1 VFFKTNPVL
10 GMNNPKETIFFLN
23 KNSSQEA
30 DLMAIG
36 VQEELTVSAGSD
48 CFQALNEFLQ
58 KHKKWVFGF
67 LSYDLKNQVENLSSN
82 NHDGVEFPEICFIV
96 PKVVYSL
103 TGNGGYDVLDTY
115 DKEFSENLNPYSFLE
130 SESAA
135 KKTEVSLTSR
145 TPKDKYLNDV
155 GSLLNHI
162 KRGDIYEANYCVEF
176 YHGQF
181 NLAPL
186 ATYKAANNATLA
198 PYSAYLQHGDH
209 HAICCSPE
217 LYLEK
222 KGSTVV
228 SKPIK
233 GTIRRGTD
241 PQEDEELKRQLFS
254 DKKERSENV
263 MIVDLVRN
271 DLSKT
276 AKTNSVTVNELY
288 GIHTFK
294 TLHHMISTVTSQVA
308 DEVSNS
314 ELLKSTFPMG
324 SMTGAP
330 KISAMNLIEQH
341 EDAKRGLYSG
351 AIGFFTPEGDF
362 TFNVVIRSFLY
373 NSKKKYLSLMAG
385 SAITAKSVPENEYRE
400 CLLKVSA
407 LKNSIHGFD

>member
-1 VFFKTNPVL
+1 
-10 GMNNPKETIFFLN
+10 MSKETIFLLN
-23 KNSSQEA
+23 SNSSQEA

-36 VQEELTVSAGSD
+36 VQDELSFSNETSS
-48 CFQALNEFLQ
+48 FQVLDEFLQ
-58 KHKKWVFGF
+58 KNKKWVFGF
-67 LSYDLKNQVENLSSN
+67 LGYDLKNELESLSSD
-82 NHDGVEFPEICFIV
+82 NHDGLEFPEMCFII
-96 PKVVYSL
+96 PKVVFSL
-103 TGNGGYDVLDTY
+103 SGDGKYEVLEAY
-115 DKEFSENLNPYSFLE
+115 DKEFADNLNPYSYLE
-130 SESAA
+130 DEPEA
-135 KKTEVSLTSR
+135 KKIQVSLSSR
-145 TPKDKYLNDV
+145 TPKKKYLSDV
-155 GSLLNHI
+155 DSLLKHI

-176 YHGQF
+176 YHEQF
-181 NLAPL
+181 DLAPL
-186 ATYKAANNATLA
+186 ATYNAANAATLA
-198 PYSAYLQHGDH
+198 PYSAYFRHGDYH
-209 HAICCSPE
+209 TICCSPE

-222 KGSTVV
+222 TGKTVV

-233 GTIRRGTD
+233 GTIKRGENY
-241 PQEDEELKRQLFS
+241 QEDEQLKKQLYS

-276 AKTNSVTVNELY
+276 AVKNSVTVEELY
-288 GIHTFK
+288 GVYTFK
-294 TLHHMISTVTSQVA
+294 TLHHMISTITSQVS

-314 ELLKSTFPMG
+314 ALLASTFPMG

-330 KISAMNLIEQH
+330 KIRAMSLIEEH

-351 AIGFFTPEGDF
+351 AIGFFSPDGYF

>member
-1 VFFKTNPVL
+1 MCFKTNPVL
-10 GMNNPKETIFFLN
+10 GMNNPKETIFLLN
-23 KNSSQEA
+23 RNSSSEA
-30 DLMAIG
+30 DLMAVG
-36 VQEELTVSAGSD
+36 VQEELTVSAGFE
-48 CFQALNEFLQ
+48 CFQALNDFLQ

-67 LSYDLKNQVENLSSN
+67 LSYDLKNQVENLSSK
-82 NHDGVEFPEICFIV
+82 NHDGLEFPEICFIV

-103 TGNGGYDVLDTY
+103 TRDGGYEVIDTY

-135 KKTEVSLTSR
+135 KKTEASLTSR
-145 TPKDKYLNDV
+145 TPKEKYLNDV
-155 GSLLNHI
+155 ASLLNHI

-176 YHGQF
+176 YHEQF

-186 ATYKAANNATLA
+186 ATYKAANSATLS
-198 PYSAYLQHGDH
+198 PYSAYFQNGDH

-222 KGSTVV
+222 TGSTVV

-233 GTIRRGTD
+233 GTIRRGAD

-276 AKTNSVTVNELY
+276 AKNNSVTVNELY

-294 TLHHMISTVTSQVA
+294 TLHHMISTITSQVA

-330 KISAMNLIEQH
+330 KISAMNLIEEH

-385 SAITAKSVPENEYRE
+385 SAITAQSVPEKEYRE

>member
-1 VFFKTNPVL
+1 
-10 GMNNPKETIFFLN
+10 MNNPKETIFLLN
-23 KNSSQEA
+23 SNSSQEA

-36 VQEELTVSAGSD
+36 VQEELTVSAGFE
-48 CFQALNEFLQ
+48 CFQALNDFLQ

-67 LSYDLKNQVENLSSN
+67 LSYDLKNQVENLSSK
-82 NHDGVEFPEICFIV
+82 NHDGLAFPEICFIV

-103 TGNGGYDVLDTY
+103 TVDGGYEVLNTY

-135 KKTEVSLTSR
+135 KNIEVSLTSR

-155 GSLLNHI
+155 DSLLNHI

-176 YHGQF
+176 YHEQF

-186 ATYKAANNATLA
+186 ATYKAANEATLA
-198 PYSAYLQHGDH
+198 PYSAYFQHGDH

-222 KGSTVV
+222 TGSTVV

-233 GTIRRGTD
+233 GTIRRGAD
-241 PQEDEELKRQLFS
+241 PQEDEALKRQLFS

-276 AKTNSVTVNELY
+276 AKNNSVTVNELY

-294 TLHHMISTVTSQVA
+294 TLHHMISTVTSEVR
-308 DEVSNS
+308 DEVLNS

-330 KISAMNLIEQH
+330 KISAMNLIEEH

-351 AIGFFTPEGDF
+351 AIGFFNPEGDF

-385 SAITAKSVPENEYRE
+385 SAITAQSVPEKEYRE

-407 LKNSIHGFD
+407 LKNAIHGFD